1 MALTTTVAADPR
13 TTTGSTQP
21 GSTRSLGIMTAIS
34 PRPDWQRS
42 GRCWTRRTNWTA
54 GRKIRPIPVVEGY
67 GAWEEAYDQPGNQ
80 LIDLEQPIVWEILD
94 GLPRGIALDAACGTG
109 RPAEYLAR
117 LGRTVIGVDSSP
129 RMLAVA
135 FAPARA
141 LRSPAARAR
150 KLVKST
156 GRGEHLV
163 DRPRDRLTRA

>member
-1 MALTTTVAADPR
+1 MIYQHPLAYLLGMEAVALLHAFAGDYDRDFAEARLAEVRALLDSADQLGG
-13 TTTGSTQP
+13 GSE
-21 GSTRSLGIMTAIS
+21 
-34 PRPDWQRS
+34 
-42 GRCWTRRTNWTA
+42 
-54 GRKIRPIPVVEGY
+54 IRPIPVVEGY
-67 GAWEEAYDQPGNQ
+67 GAWAEAYDQPGNQ

-117 LGRTVIGVDSSP
+117 LGHTVIGVDSSP